1 MKIQICKKFTKIEKL
16 QKKLEEAF
24 PDEKITLKSCI
35 DMCKVCKH
43 QPVAKV
49 GSKKKKAKSISK
61 LISKIDEL

>member
-1 MKIQICKKFTKIEKL
+1 MKIQICKKYTKINKL

-24 PDEKITLKSCI
+24 PDHNITVKSCI

-43 QPVAKV
+43 LPVAKV
-49 GSKKKKAKSISK
+49 GGKKKKAKSISK